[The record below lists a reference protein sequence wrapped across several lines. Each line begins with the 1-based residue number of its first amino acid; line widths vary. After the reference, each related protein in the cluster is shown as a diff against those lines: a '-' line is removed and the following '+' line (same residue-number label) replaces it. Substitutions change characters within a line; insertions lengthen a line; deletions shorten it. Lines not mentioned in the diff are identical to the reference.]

1 MAKINPKKIVISR
14 TDSIGDVVLTLPL
27 AGILKKKFP
36 EAQIVFLG
44 NTYTKPIIQCSE
56 HVDEVWEWAI
66 LNELSYDK
74 QVSWLKEQEVDTFI
88 HVFPRKEIARLAKRA
103 GIQHRI
109 GTSHRVYHLLS
120 CNHRP
125 NFTRKN
131 SDLHESQLNVK
142 LLAPLGIT
150 NDYSLAD
157 LTDFLGFNKIPE
169 LGSDLANRL
178 SSTKK
183 NVILHPKSQGSAVEW
198 GVDNFMKLAVQLDS
212 NNHEVFITGTEKEA
226 EFFRSKIPNQPNIHD
241 LSGKMTLDELI
252 AFISKSDSLVAAS
265 TGPLHIAGICNIQAV
280 GLFEERRPIHSGRWQ
295 PLGIQVDI
303 LKSEKKLEETQ
314 PLKIDVRLVEKAI
327 TNRLKKN

>member
-1 MAKINPKKIVISR
+1 MTKINPKKIVISR

-27 AGILKKKFP
+27 AGILKEEFP
-36 EAQIVFLG
+36 DVEIIFLG
-44 NTYTKPIIQCSE
+44 NTYTKPIINCSK
-56 HVDEVWEWAI
+56 HVDEVWEWAT
-66 LNELSYDK
+66 LNQMSYDK

-103 GIQHRI
+103 GVQNRI
-109 GTSHRVYHLLS
+109 GTSHRVFHLLS

-131 SDLHESQLNVK
+131 SDLHEAQLNVK
-142 LLAPLGIT
+142 LLAPLGIEKEYT
-150 NDYSLAD
+150 LSE
-157 LTDFLGFNKIPE
+157 LTSYVGFSE
-169 LGSDLANRL
+169 LPQLPSELESML
-178 SSTKK
+178 SSEKK

-198 GVDNFMKLAVQLDS
+198 GVDNFMTLAESLDS
-212 NNHEVFITGTEKEA
+212 NSHEIFITGTEKEA
-226 EFFRSKIPNQPNIHD
+226 EHFRSKIPNKDNIHD

-295 PLGIQVDI
+295 PLGNQVDI
-303 LKSEKKLEETQ
+303 IKSEKKLEETQ
-314 PLKIDVRLVEKAI
+314 PLKINVRLVEKAI
-327 TNRLKKN
+327 RNRLKKN